1 MRKVRLVHMPEVA
14 NALREAGD
22 ALMSIDARGD
32 VVRTTDLRAAGAA
45 LFKASAALRNHIEEL
60 QGWLSQD

>member
-1 MRKVRLVHMPEVA
+1 LRKVRLVNMPEVA

-32 VVRTTDLRAAGAA
+32 VVRTSDLRAAGVA
-45 LFKASAALRNHIEEL
+45 LTKASAALRNHIEEL